1 MPDEPNQSQGKSV
14 ASVAVEIVD
23 DKGNVQ
29 KEFEIVSERENTAH
43 PGTFII
49 EVKEKK

>member
-14 ASVAVEIVD
+14 AVEIVD

-29 KEFEIVSERENTAH
+29 REFEIVSERENTAH
-43 PGTFII
+43 PGTFIV